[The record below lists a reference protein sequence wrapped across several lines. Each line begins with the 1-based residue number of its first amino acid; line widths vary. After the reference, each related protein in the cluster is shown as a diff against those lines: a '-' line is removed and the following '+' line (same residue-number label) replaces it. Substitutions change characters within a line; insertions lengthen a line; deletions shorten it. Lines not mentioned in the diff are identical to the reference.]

1 MVYERMPSEKAELVS
16 QSMKFTLS
24 CSVFQSISMIL
35 FLYLFL
41 YVCFYG
47 KEALMYVLMMEWFY
61 GYFFFFLEN
70 LIDFICKY
78 GKAYLWKLAVS
89 RVVCMASKKK
99 FMFKSCVKT

>member
-1 MVYERMPSEKAELVS
+1 
-16 QSMKFTLS
+16 
-24 CSVFQSISMIL
+24 MIL

-47 KEALMYVLMMEWFY
+47 KEALMYVFTIEWIY
-61 GYFFFFLEN
+61 SYFFFLEN

-89 RVVCMASKKK
+89 SVVCTASKKK
-99 FMFKSCVKT
+99 FMFKSCMRS